1 MGYNWA
7 KEKMKKYLL
16 IALLIMAGSVMVGKP
31 TNQQKLK
38 NSFVETKTKANE
50 VQWWFETE
58 YDSYDNIIGKALIVK
73 YNTSRD
79 VVVTITITEN
89 GKKDT
94 LTVYVPAWE
103 QKRAFYGNRTLTV
116 IENECSWDYSPSNL

>member
-1 MGYNWA
+1 
-7 KEKMKKYLL
+7 MKKYLL
-16 IALLIMAGSVMVGKP
+16 IAFLILTGSVMVGKP

-38 NSFVETKTKANE
+38 NSFVETETTANE

-73 YNTSRD
+73 NNTSRD
-79 VVVTITITEN
+79 VVVTIAITEN
-89 GKKDT
+89 GKKDS

-103 QKRAFYGNRTLTV
+103 RKRAFYGNRTLEV
-116 IENECSWDYSPSNL
+116 INNESSWDYSPTNL